1 MTNYDNSQS
10 TVSDISASDN
20 KTSNTNQSDSYTSK
34 IPLKNIT
41 HDTLLKTSLI
51 AQKMKFSIKDILS
64 SKCDQIR
71 SFCSFSYC

>member
-20 KTSNTNQSDSYTSK
+20 KTSDTNQSDSYTSK

-41 HDTLLKTSLI
+41 HDTLLKTSVI
-51 AQKMKFSIKDILS
+51 AQKMKFSIKDIL